1 MQKLDFSEELTD
13 VHKKEMEK
21 HGGFAQDHIVEHYN
35 ELAVNYE
42 AIYLLAGFHDPKKC
56 AELTTECFG
65 LVGKEK
71 EEVDILDMG
80 CGTGLVGKYLK
91 DDGFVKIT
99 GLDACPAMLKEC
111 TDNKPGVH
119 VELVELFLG
128 KPETYPETL
137 RNRFD
142 VVTASGILADNH
154 LDNSVFEEM
163 LLSLRTGGLAIFA
176 TRTEYLELYGYGAYM
191 KGLEEQGKWKFVKN
205 IVFGRYDQL
214 GEERVVGR
222 FKKTEAQA
230 FVYQKI

>member
-1 MQKLDFSEELTD
+1 MNKLDFTAGLTD
-13 VHKKEMEK
+13 EHKKEMEK
-21 HGGFAQDHIVEHYN
+21 HANFAQDGIVDHYN

-42 AIYLLAGFHDPKKC
+42 AIYLKAGFHDPKKC
-56 AELTTECFG
+56 AELTTECYTM
-65 LVGKEK
+65 VGKEK

-111 TDNKPGVH
+111 KDNKPDVH
-119 VELVELFLG
+119 VELIELFLG
-128 KPETYPETL
+128 KPETYPESL
-137 RNRFD
+137 QNKFD

-176 TRTEYLELYGYGAYM
+176 TRTEYLEKYGYGPYI
-191 KGLEEQGKWKFVKN
+191 KSLEEQGKWKFVKN

-214 GEERVVGR
+214 EERVGR
-222 FKKTEAQA
+222 FEKTEAQA

>member
-1 MQKLDFSEELTD
+1 
-13 VHKKEMEK
+13 
-21 HGGFAQDHIVEHYN
+21 
-35 ELAVNYE
+35 
-42 AIYLLAGFHDPKKC
+42 
-56 AELTTECFG
+56 
-65 LVGKEK
+65 
-71 EEVDILDMG
+71 MG

-99 GLDACPAMLKEC
+99 GLDACPGMLKEC
-111 TDNKPGVH
+111 AVNKPEVH
-119 VELVELFLG
+119 IELIELFLG
-128 KPETYPETL
+128 KPDTYPKTL
-137 RNRFD
+137 QNRFD

-205 IVFGRYDQL
+205 TVFGRYDQL
-214 GEERVVGR
+214 GEDNIVGR

>member
-1 MQKLDFSEELTD
+1 MQKLDFSAELTEA
-13 VHKKEMEK
+13 HRKEMEK
-21 HGGFAQDHIVEHYN
+21 HANFAQDGIVDHYN

-42 AIYLLAGFHDPKKC
+42 AIYLKAGFHDPKKC
-56 AELTTECFG
+56 AELTGECYK

-91 DDGFVKIT
+91 EDGFVKIT
-99 GLDACPAMLKEC
+99 GLDACPGMLKEC
-111 TDNKPGVH
+111 EENKPGVH
-119 VELVELFLG
+119 VELIELFLG
-128 KPETYPETL
+128 TPDSYPESL
-137 RNRFD
+137 QNRFD
-142 VVTASGILADNH
+142 VITASGILADNH

-176 TRTEYLELYGYGAYM
+176 TRTEYLEKYGYGPYM
-191 KGLEEQGKWKFVKN
+191 KSLEEQGKWKFVKN

-214 GEERVVGR
+214 EERVGR
-222 FKKTEAQA
+222 FQKTEAQA